1 MFVIVIIILLIAYKQ
16 ADTGDVA
23 TYEIN
28 NGCKVKEAID
38 RLEKDFILQ
47 AAKIRSS
54 FKSISVSHVKELLKE
69 LPAGE
74 VKGQVGCLFNKG
86 DNFSMAMR
94 SDDVDQLFAHLS
106 NIQAWD
112 FLHPQLLEYLVQELG
127 DDKAKRNMEEYK
139 SHLVYFR
146 KTTKMSELSGWF
158 GNISETSKFQK
169 IVLSLGDNWK
179 EKTYEEFE
187 VLRISLLRQQV
198 FFQSSLHLCG
208 VLTGSLLVA
217 LAIPKSVDM
226 VMLKQNLMQGEPLL
240 KFLKAN
246 QIHGIYAEGL
256 CLIHDVHDIALNP
269 RSGELPQYSAT
280 DDQIL
285 QPTFKTAAS
294 VMGQDRGRYRGPRH
308 RSLSRAYSADNELL
322 EPAAGILLPQ
332 PLTVDLDAASF
343 FHETMDVSSPEVEID
358 VKPPFQESNI

>member
-127 DDKAKRNMEEYK
+127 DDKAKRSMEEYK

-208 VLTGSLLVA
+208 VLTGSLFVA
-217 LAIPKSVDM
+217 LAIPESIDAHV
-226 VMLKQNLMQGEPLL
+226 VTLKQNLMLSEHL

-246 QIHGIYAEGL
+246 DIHGIYAEGL
-256 CLIHDVHDIALNP
+256 SLIHNVGVALN
-269 RSGELPQYSAT
+269 SGSGNLPQHMDAT
-280 DDQIL
+280 NEQQGSLHIAA
-285 QPTFKTAAS
+285 PESAAS
-294 VMGQDRGRYRGPRH
+294 RFLRP
-308 RSLSRAYSADNELL
+308 SRARSVYYRSISVAMM
-322 EPAAGILLPQ
+322 ILLNLFQ
-332 PLTVDLDAASF
+332 PHS
-343 FHETMDVSSPEVEID
+343 I
-358 VKPPFQESNI
+358 NIKQQMRNLK